1 MNTGYRLLAAKY
13 IRRQVKQLAEQL
25 AGVCIAEDIEY
36 VHRARVASR
45 RLRAAFQMFGDCFGL
60 QQTKRWRKAIRR
72 IAKRLGD
79 ARDRDVQINFLHGAL
94 AAFSGNITE
103 NFPGITRVLAQLE
116 HEREQLQPKVTKAV
130 KRLRA
135 SGVLAEM
142 RRATKRILSVVE
154 LTDGKSTPSLVAVPA
169 VQSEIQR
176 HVVGHLDQLLQC
188 QNSLTSA
195 KDCMRHHAMRIAAK
209 RLRYTLEIAR
219 PAYPGQLGE
228 FIEALKQVQTLLG
241 EVHDCDV
248 WIEHLDT
255 FATKEK
261 RRMMKCFGRIDRFA
275 RLQPG
280 IDYLRQD
287 RHRRREEAFAQIVAY
302 WAELN
307 QQQCWS
313 TLKTIVS
320 AAEEADGMVEK
331 TTNPSDTP
339 ENFSTKS

>member
-79 ARDRDVQINFLHGAL
+79 ARDRDVQINFLYGVL
-94 AAFSGNITE
+94 AAFHANIPE

-116 HEREQLQPKVTKAV
+116 QEREQLQPNVIQAV

-135 SGVLAEM
+135 DGVLTEM
-142 RRATKRILSVVE
+142 RRATKRILSVA
-154 LTDGKSTPSLVAVPA
+154 TPMAASPTASLVAVPA
-169 VQSEIQR
+169 VQLEIQR

-188 QNSLTSA
+188 QNSLTSD

-219 PAYPGQLGE
+219 PAYPGQLSE

-261 RRMMKCFGRIDRFA
+261 RRMMKHFGRIDRFA

-280 IDYLRQD
+280 IDYLRHD
-287 RHRRREEAFAQIVAY
+287 RHRRRDEAFAQIVAY

-313 TLKTIVS
+313 TLKTMVS
-320 AAEEADGMVEK
+320 AAEEADRTIEK
-331 TTNPSDTP
+331 TADRSDTP
-339 ENFSTKS
+339 ENFPAKS